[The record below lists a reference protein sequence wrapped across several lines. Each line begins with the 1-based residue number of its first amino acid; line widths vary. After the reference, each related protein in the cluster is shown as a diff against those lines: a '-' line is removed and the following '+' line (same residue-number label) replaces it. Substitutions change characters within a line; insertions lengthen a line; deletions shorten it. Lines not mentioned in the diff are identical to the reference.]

1 MAGASTGPVAQN
13 RRARHDY
20 FIDEVIE
27 AGIVLEGSEVKALR
41 KGSVSLNESYAG
53 PKDGGLYLINCHI
66 PEYKQAG
73 ARNHEPLRPRRLL
86 VHRREL
92 DKLFGAVKREGVTLV
107 PLKIYFNERGIAKL
121 ALGLARG
128 KKKHDKR
135 EAQKEQDWRRQKS
148 RLLREQG

>member
-1 MAGASTGPVAQN
+1 MPRICSANASRTLACRLRRSARPARKRCARRWSIPGSSTDRMAGASTGPVAQN

-66 PEYKQAG
+66 PEYKD
-73 ARNHEPLRPRRLL
+73 RKSTRL
-86 VHRREL
+86 
-92 DKLFGAVKREGVTLV
+92 
-107 PLKIYFNERGIAKL
+107 NSS
-121 ALGLARG
+121 
-128 KKKHDKR
+128 
-135 EAQKEQDWRRQKS
+135 Q
-148 RLLREQG
+148 